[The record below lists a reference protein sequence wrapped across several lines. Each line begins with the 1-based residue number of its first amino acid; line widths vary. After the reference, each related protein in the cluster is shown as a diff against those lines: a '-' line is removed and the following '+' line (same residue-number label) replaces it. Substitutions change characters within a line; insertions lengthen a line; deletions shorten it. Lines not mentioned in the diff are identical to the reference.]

1 MRVPLLLTIVSWRG
15 IRSLKSQLMRERA
28 GGMKCARESFKFDSV
43 VGVQDGP
50 FADLQADITTR
61 IALSPEPVTSG
72 CRTNQI

>member
-1 MRVPLLLTIVSWRG
+1 MLTKTSPRG
-15 IRSLKSQLMRERA
+15 PTWIAPSSPISVKERA
-28 GGMKCARESFKFDSV
+28 GGMKCVRESSKFDSV

-50 FADLQADITTR
+50 FADLQADTTTR